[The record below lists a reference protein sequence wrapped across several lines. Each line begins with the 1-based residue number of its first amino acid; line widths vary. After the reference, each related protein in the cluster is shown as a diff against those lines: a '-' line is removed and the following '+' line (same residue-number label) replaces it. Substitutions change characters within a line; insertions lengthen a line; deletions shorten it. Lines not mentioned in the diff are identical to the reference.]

1 MSQWRHAGAYVAS
14 FAVVA
19 VGCVA
24 LACGVEWPGV
34 AAVALSVAL
43 LLGFRALESVEAV
56 SAAKVESTAIE
67 ALQRQVAE
75 LKETSSKAS
84 ETAADALRTA
94 RATAERRNH
103 QSY

>member
-1 MSQWRHAGAYVAS
+1 MSKWQHAGAYVAS

-34 AAVALSVAL
+34 SAVALAVAL
-43 LLGFRALESVEAV
+43 LLGFRALESMEAV

-67 ALQRQVAE
+67 ALQKQVAE
-75 LKETSSKAS
+75 LKESAGKTA

-94 RATAERRNH
+94 RTTAERRSH